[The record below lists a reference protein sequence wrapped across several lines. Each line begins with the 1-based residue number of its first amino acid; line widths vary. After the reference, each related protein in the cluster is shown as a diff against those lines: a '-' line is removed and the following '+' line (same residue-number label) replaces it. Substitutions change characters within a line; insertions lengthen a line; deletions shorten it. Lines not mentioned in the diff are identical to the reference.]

1 MIRLRILYATVLM
14 LATFAACPT
23 TTSSGLNADD
33 LVAQIKEI
41 AGDIETGPNAVKFT
55 YGGRTMLCVYDE
67 THDRMRL
74 VAPVVDGATLGPRQL
89 EIMLTANYYTTLDA
103 R

>member
-1 MIRLRILYATVLM
+1 
-14 LATFAACPT
+14 
-23 TTSSGLNADD
+23 
-33 LVAQIKEI
+33 
-41 AGDIETGPNAVKFT
+41 VKFT